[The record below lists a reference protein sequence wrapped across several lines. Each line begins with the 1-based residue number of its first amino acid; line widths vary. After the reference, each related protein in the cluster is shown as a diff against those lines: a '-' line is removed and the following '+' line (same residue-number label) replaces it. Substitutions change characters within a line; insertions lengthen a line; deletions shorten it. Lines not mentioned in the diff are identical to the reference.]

1 MLRKVEALLND
12 SPYFPYHLENKVNIT
27 TCLSH
32 LIIFLAAYTLLL
44 VHLSW
49 SFSRSL
55 FYGFNNHHDLLKHP
69 LSVMWMGVLPF
80 FLWIAEI
87 FLFCASF
94 LMVQLIISSW
104 VQVLYFNQFI
114 CSHSLYILLFLVVD
128 SSTDYSHQ
136 CLDLEW
142 LLLEW
147 FLICFFLVCLIPLT
161 KENFLLFWSGYMF
174 TSLYVILLK
183 YTSPSYMER
192 K

>member
-1 MLRKVEALLND
+1 MLSKVEALLND

-32 LIIFLAAYTLLL
+32 LIILLAAYILLL

-55 FYGFNNHHDLLKHP
+55 FYGFNNHHDLLKHSI
-69 LSVMWMGVLPF
+69 SVTWMWVLPL

-114 CSHSLYILLFLVVD
+114 CSHSLYILLFLVVH

-161 KENFLLFWSGYMF
+161 KENFLLCFEVVICSLVYM
-174 TSLYVILLK
+174 LYG
-183 YTSPSYMER
+183 
-192 K
+192 